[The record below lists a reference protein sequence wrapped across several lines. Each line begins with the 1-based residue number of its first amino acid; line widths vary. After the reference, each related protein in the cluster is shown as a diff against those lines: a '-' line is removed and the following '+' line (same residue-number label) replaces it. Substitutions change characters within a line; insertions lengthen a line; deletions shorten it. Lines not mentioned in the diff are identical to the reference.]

1 MYLTVRQKVG
11 RISYKQ
17 HQILKE
23 LSKAAKDLYNKATY
37 IKRQNFFERQKSGE
51 AENINYNRLYRLVKN
66 EKEYK
71 VLNSNMAQQIL
82 KLVDRNFSSFYGL
95 LKSKK
100 NGDYNEKVK
109 LPNYLNKDA
118 HFSLII
124 GFVRI
129 KDNFTFDVPMST
141 NYQNRT
147 KINFKIPPVLDNKII
162 KEIRIIPKQNAG
174 FFEIQYVYEKEISNG
189 TYNKNNALGIDLGI
203 NNLMT
208 CAVSSG
214 NTFIIDGRKIK
225 SINQYANKKNAKLKS
240 VLDKQGLKTST
251 RLDKLWIRRNN
262 IINDYILKSCRYIV
276 DYCKA
281 NDIGTVVLGFN
292 KDMNRNINL
301 GKKNNQN
308 IAVLPM
314 GKIKSTLEYMCKLD
328 NIDLHIQEESYTS
341 KASFFDKDNMAK
353 DTVFSGRRVRRGLYK
368 TGTGNMLNADIN
380 AALNILRKSNVVGLS
395 ALYTRGFVD
404 VPKRIRLI

>member
-1 MYLTVRQKVG
+1 MYLTVKQKVS

-51 AENINYNRLYRLVKN
+51 AENINYKRLYHLVKDK
-66 EKEYK
+66 KEYK
-71 VLNSNMAQQIL
+71 ILNSNMAQQIL

-147 KINFKIPPVLDNKII
+147 KINFKIPPGNGIQNLYSLVYYLGPDP
-162 KEIRIIPKQNAG
+162 IP
-174 FFEIQYVYEKEISNG
+174 
-189 TYNKNNALGIDLGI
+189 
-203 NNLMT
+203 
-208 CAVSSG
+208 G
-214 NTFIIDGRKIK
+214 N
-225 SINQYANKKNAKLKS
+225 Q
-240 VLDKQGLKTST
+240 
-251 RLDKLWIRRNN
+251 
-262 IINDYILKSCRYIV
+262 
-276 DYCKA
+276 
-281 NDIGTVVLGFN
+281 
-292 KDMNRNINL
+292 
-301 GKKNNQN
+301 
-308 IAVLPM
+308 
-314 GKIKSTLEYMCKLD
+314 
-328 NIDLHIQEESYTS
+328 SYFHNYFPSPFT
-341 KASFFDKDNMAK
+341 
-353 DTVFSGRRVRRGLYK
+353 
-368 TGTGNMLNADIN
+368 
-380 AALNILRKSNVVGLS
+380 
-395 ALYTRGFVD
+395 
-404 VPKRIRLI
+404 